1 MVIRNDVIIID
12 DVSVNFKILLWF
24 LYFIV
29 SKILVIILMMKSIR
43 EIGVFMYCRVVNGY
57 FWLLFVILFWN
68 FVSLIVFL
76 FWFFIVFFNK
86 ICLLFFV
93 YVLVYVCLKEIVL
106 FIVFKLD
113 LFLLMMIMVWF
124 LW

>member
-93 YVLVYVCLKEIVL
+93 YVLVCLKEIVL

-113 LFLLMMIMVWF
+113 LFFGMIIMVGF